1 MITRKFELSALGVV
15 AGNLC
20 IGKALEFCGP

>member
-1 MITRKFELSALGVV
+1 MITRKFELFALGVV
-15 AGNLC
+15 AGYLC